1 LLARERESK
10 IKPVNFFELKKKL
23 ENFPKYPG
31 TVVVKPGPMI
41 NEGYPSNFNL
51 SFAYYEWTREEG
63 QTGPSKQYIS
73 FAGEMFYTKCQPCI
87 RPQDWRS
94 VVENGENKYRYL
106 SYFHMADISGLIARM
121 DSKYRKEIGVFAIQS
136 LINFFKELN
145 LDLNNIFV
153 AYCAGGKVVDLT
165 HGKYTFD
172 KEVGKDPFF
181 DEWLKAGISEG
192 NMIPDK
198 TRDTLLSLRNYSRP
212 SPWGYRNEI
221 FYKHQ
226 GKLLDIATIEHLCFE
241 PVFDEK
247 MNTIDINDYR
257 HAFSISATGVERLL
271 MVLND
276 LDDVRKVD
284 IVSPLYDLVNSQIEA
299 IDPSDADILV
309 QTIRPIQAIIADGG
323 LWKTLNSR
331 RKEIARAFYMEFA
344 NILNKYNLVIDDK
357 IITDLFLLNA
367 DLLKEDRYKN
377 AIPTI
382 MAELKERIVSLGNNK
397 DLPIEVRENYKKILE
412 SKDGF

>member
-1 LLARERESK
+1 MNFHDLKEKLL
-10 IKPVNFFELKKKL
+10 NL
-23 ENFPKYPG
+23 PKYPG
-31 TVVVKPGPMI
+31 TVRVPPGPMI

-87 RPQDWRS
+87 RPQDWRT
-94 VVENGENKYRYL
+94 VIENGENKYRYL

-121 DSKYRKEIGVFAIQS
+121 NPEYRKEIGIFAIQS
-136 LINFFKELN
+136 LVNFFKELN
-145 LDLNNIFV
+145 LDLNNVFI
-153 AYCAGGKVVDLT
+153 AYCAGGKVIDLT
-165 HGKYTFD
+165 DGKYTFD
-172 KEVGKDPFF
+172 KEVARDPFF
-181 DEWLKAGISEG
+181 DEWLKSGIPQE

-247 MNTIDINDYR
+247 MNTIDIKDYR

-271 MVLND
+271 MVLNNF
-276 LDDVRKVD
+276 DDVRKVD
-284 IVSPLYDLVNSQIEA
+284 IIAPLYELANSKIDGIKQI
-299 IDPSDADILV
+299 DTDILI

-344 NILNKYNLVIDDK
+344 NILNKYSLKIDDK
-357 IITDLFLLNA
+357 IISDLFSLNA
-367 DLLKEDRYKN
+367 DLLKEERYKN
-377 AIPTI
+377 SIPSI
-382 MAELKERIVSLGNNK
+382 ISELKERIISLGNNK
-397 DLPIEVRENYKKILE
+397 DLPAEIRESYKKILGN
-412 SKDGF
+412 KDGF

>member
-1 LLARERESK
+1 MD
-10 IKPVNFFELKKKL
+10 FHELKQKL
-23 ENFPKYPG
+23 ANLPKYPG
-31 TVVVKPGPMI
+31 TVIVPPGPMI

-51 SFAYYEWTREEG
+51 SFAYYEWTKEEG

-87 RPQDWRS
+87 RPQDWRTII
-94 VVENGENKYRYL
+94 ENGENKYRYL

-121 DSKYRKEIGVFAIQS
+121 NPECRKEIGTFAITS
-136 LINFFKELN
+136 LVDFFKELK
-145 LDLNNIFV
+145 LDLNNVFI
-153 AYCAGGKVVDLT
+153 AYCAGGKVIDLT
-165 HGKYTFD
+165 DGKYTFD
-172 KEVGKDPFF
+172 KEVARDSFF
-181 DEWLKAGISEG
+181 TEWLKAGIPEA

-247 MNTIDINDYR
+247 MNTTDINDYR

-276 LDDVRKVD
+276 FDDVRKVD
-284 IVSPLYDLVNSQIEA
+284 ILAPLYELVNSQVENIS
-299 IDPSDADILV
+299 IVDTDILV

-344 NILNKYNLVIDDK
+344 NVLNKYILKIDDQ
-357 IITDLFLLNA
+357 IIIDLLSLNA
-367 DLLKEDRYKN
+367 DLLKEERYKD
-377 AIPTI
+377 AIPAI
-382 MAELKERIVSLGNNK
+382 ISELKERVISLSGNK
-397 DLPIEVRENYKKILE
+397 DLPVEMRENYKKILGN
-412 SKDGF
+412 KDGF